1 MFIIIKME
9 EGVTRSSVVMM
20 IPCLIDADIK
30 NELLPIITKVIF
42 VYLNK
47 CFSKDF

>member
-9 EGVTRSSVVMM
+9 EVVTLTTNELLRE
-20 IPCLIDADIK
+20 

-47 CFSKDF
+47 YFSKDF